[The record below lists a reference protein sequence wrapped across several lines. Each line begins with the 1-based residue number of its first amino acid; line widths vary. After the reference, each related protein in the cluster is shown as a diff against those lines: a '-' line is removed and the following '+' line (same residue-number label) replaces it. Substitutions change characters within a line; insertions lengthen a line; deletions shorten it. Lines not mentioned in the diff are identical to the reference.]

1 MKDVMNRSLNP
12 TVRSCNER
20 AILSLIRQHESMPK
34 AQIAKALS
42 LSAQAA
48 MVNINKLEEDNLLLR
63 GAPLKGRVGQPSV
76 PFRLNPDGAFS
87 FGLKIGRRRF
97 DLILVDLQSNQR
109 ASISV
114 EVEEPSVDELK
125 SFLETHIPQLKT
137 QLEPELRARVCGLGV
152 AMPFDI
158 WQWQASMESC
168 KSSLSQW
175 QNFDLKTYL
184 ESQFGLPAFI
194 SNDNNAACCAELSFG
209 NPKNYNDFLYVY
221 LGAFLGGAVVI
232 NNQVLEG
239 KSGNA
244 GAIGSMLNTER
255 EQLLSQCSL
264 LTLQTLFD
272 QRQLNIS
279 VYELTE
285 SQFIAHKALI
295 SPWLEQAAKA
305 ISLAM
310 HNSLSLLDMQ
320 AVIIDSPLPSKA
332 LQLLKQLSVEAFTKL
347 DSRGLRSCEVS
358 LGICGE
364 KAQSIG
370 SAQLALS
377 RHYF

>member
-125 SFLETHIPQLKT
+125 AFLEIHIPQLKT

-158 WQWQASMESC
+158 WQWQAASDTATNT
-168 KSSLSQW
+168 LSQW
-175 QNFDLKTYL
+175 QNFDLKGYL
-184 ESQFGLPAFI
+184 ESQFNLPVYI
-194 SNDNNAACCAELSFG
+194 SNDNNAACCAELSLG
-209 NPKNYNDFLYVY
+209 NPNNYSDFLYVY

-232 NNQVLEG
+232 NHQLLEG

-244 GAIGSMLNTER
+244 GAIGSMLNADR

-264 LTLQTLFD
+264 LSLQSEFD
-272 QRQLNIS
+272 NQQLSIS
-279 VYELTE
+279 VYELTD
-285 SQFIAHKALI
+285 SQFTEHKRLVQ
-295 SPWLEQAAKA
+295 PWLEKAAEA
-305 ISLAM
+305 ISIAM

>member
-1 MKDVMNRSLNP
+1 MKSSLSRAPRSN
-12 TVRSCNER
+12 NER
-20 AILSLIRQHESMPK
+20 AILSLIRQQQSMPK
-34 AQIAKALS
+34 AQIAKALA

-48 MVNINKLEEDNLLLR
+48 TVNINKLEEDKLLLR
-63 GAPLKGRVGQPSV
+63 DAPVKGRVGQPSV

-97 DLILVDLQSNQR
+97 DLILVDLQSTQR
-109 ASISV
+109 ASVSV
-114 EVEEPSVDELK
+114 EVNEASVDELK
-125 SFLETHIPQLKT
+125 SFLETYIPKLIS
-137 QLEPELRARVCGLGV
+137 QLEPELRSHVCGLGV

-158 WQWQASMESC
+158 WQWQAASDSATNT
-168 KSSLSQW
+168 LSQW
-175 QNFDLKTYL
+175 QSFDLKGYL
-184 ESQFGLPAFI
+184 ESQFQFPVYI
-194 SNDNNAACCAELSFG
+194 SNDNNAACCAELSLG
-209 NPKNYNDFLYVY
+209 NPNNYSDFLYVY

-232 NNQVLEG
+232 NHQLLEG

-244 GAIGSMLNTER
+244 GAIGSMLNADR

-264 LTLQTLFD
+264 LSLQSEFD
-272 QRQLNIS
+272 KQQLGIS
-279 VYELTE
+279 VYELTD
-285 SQFIAHKALI
+285 SQFTEHKRLI
-295 SPWLEQAAKA
+295 QPWLEKAAEA
-305 ISLAM
+305 ISIAM

-332 LQLLKQLSVEAFTKL
+332 LEQLKQLSIAAFARL

-358 LGICGE
+358 LGVCGE

-377 RHYF
+377 HHYF